1 MKTDPIGIILEDN
14 FQLDKKVYFISGNET
29 TLMEKIS
36 QSILEKYRKNKNIEI
51 YKIDSIENFLD
62 ETSLFENQKIYLGRS
77 CKGINENN
85 LNKIIKSN
93 AVFIFIEQNS
103 QKLKIVKKFLINN
116 KNAYVIDCYELDKN
130 SKIKILNKHLE
141 TRKMKMP
148 QDIFW
153 FLVDKLDNRYAFLEA
168 GLKKIFELDKNEI
181 NIENVTKLLS
191 INESGVEKIFFSLLK
206 KNSEIVNI
214 YREKIISNTEVNE
227 FYYYCKYL
235 CQIII
240 DCNNQEEY
248 LKKIPKYLFKEKTFL
263 ISVYKKFNLNKKR
276 QLLNLMVS
284 TEKSLRQESR
294 LSLISGLRFF
304 LSIKKITVS

>member
-263 ISVYKKFNLNKKR
+263 ISVYKKFNLKKKR

>member
-1 MKTDPIGIILEDN
+1 M
-14 FQLDKKVYFISGNET
+14 
-29 TLMEKIS
+29 
-36 QSILEKYRKNKNIEI
+36 
-51 YKIDSIENFLD
+51 
-62 ETSLFENQKIYLGRS
+62 
-77 CKGINENN
+77 
-85 LNKIIKSN
+85 
-93 AVFIFIEQNS
+93 
-103 QKLKIVKKFLINN
+103 
-116 KNAYVIDCYELDKN
+116 
-130 SKIKILNKHLE
+130 
-141 TRKMKMP
+141 
-148 QDIFW
+148 
-153 FLVDKLDNRYAFLEA
+153 
-168 GLKKIFELDKNEI
+168 
-181 NIENVTKLLS
+181 
-191 INESGVEKIFFSLLK
+191 NESGVEKIFFSLLK

-263 ISVYKKFNLNKKR
+263 ISVYKKFNLKKKR

>member
-1 MKTDPIGIILEDN
+1 MSWIKIL
-14 FQLDKKVYFISGNET
+14 
-29 TLMEKIS
+29 
-36 QSILEKYRKNKNIEI
+36 
-51 YKIDSIENFLD
+51 
-62 ETSLFENQKIYLGRS
+62 
-77 CKGINENN
+77 
-85 LNKIIKSN
+85 
-93 AVFIFIEQNS
+93 
-103 QKLKIVKKFLINN
+103 KL
-116 KNAYVIDCYELDKN
+116 
-130 SKIKILNKHLE
+130 ILNKHLE

-304 LSIKKITVS
+304 KYKKNYCFLSLFIKSSS

>member
-1 MKTDPIGIILEDN
+1 MKQLNGED
-14 FQLDKKVYFISGNET
+14 F
-29 TLMEKIS
+29 
-36 QSILEKYRKNKNIEI
+36 SIYLEKYRKNKNIEI

-276 QLLNLMVS
+276 QLLNLM
-284 TEKSLRQESR
+284 
-294 LSLISGLRFF
+294 I
-304 LSIKKITVS
+304 